1 MNSATS
7 LKLTLTELCQATRL
21 GSDILI
27 EIIEEGILEPTGS
40 TPETWQFSNHTIA
53 IAQKAARLHNDLEID
68 WPGIALAISLIEEL
82 EQLRDENQQLRQ
94 QLKRFTPHKP

>member
-1 MNSATS
+1 MNTATS

-21 GSDILI
+21 GSDMLI

-53 IAQKAARLHNDLEID
+53 TAQKAARLHNDLEID

>member
-1 MNSATS
+1 MNNTPT
-7 LKLTLTELCQATRL
+7 LELTLTELCQATRL
-21 GSDILI
+21 GSDTLI

-94 QLKRFTPHKP
+94 QLQRFTPHKS